1 MPNIM
6 ICGFTPKGA
15 DEIKSR
21 VDKAMQGINLGDDA
35 ITSIINMEARS
46 CNRARSP
53 MPYVRI
59 YTIDEGEIQRII
71 GAFRDFRIKV
81 DIEWL
86 VLNGFISADEMGR
99 ITA

>member
-15 DEIKSR
+15 DEIRSR
-21 VDKAMQGINLGDDA
+21 VDRAMQNIGLGDDA
-35 ITSIINMEARS
+35 ITSIINMETKS

-59 YTIDEGEIQRII
+59 YTTDKGEIQRII
-71 GAFRDFRIKV
+71 GAFKDLRIKV

-86 VLNGFISADEMGR
+86 VLNGFISADEME
-99 ITA
+99 